1 MERGGASSTDRLVA
15 LGLTALAVASPL
27 YVGRS
32 PAGGE
37 AEEEREEGELSWLLP
52 PLLLVAIVV
61 AIGFASLLDGR
72 RGRFDPY
79 WIHRFGG
86 SSGGILS
93 LLFLLAFVLKCK
105 TTLAS

>member
-37 AEEEREEGELSWLLP
+37 AEEEREEGSSR
-52 PLLLVAIVV
+52 
-61 AIGFASLLDGR
+61 GCCRHCCCLLDGR